1 MTHTELKEELRTQ
14 KIIYSHDFDNPR
26 AVRQAISELRKEGII
41 FIPSS
46 IGKGIYVDINGAN
59 DAEIRAY
66 YHAQERHFKT
76 QYHNSLL
83 PVKKWLKRHNNAKL
97 MGRLE
102 TL

>member
-14 KIIYSHDFDNPR
+14 KIIYSHDFENSR

-46 IGKGIYVDINGAN
+46 IGKGVYININGASE
-59 DAEIRAY
+59 DEVRTY

-76 QYHNSLL
+76 QYQNSLR
-83 PVKKWLKRHNNAKL
+83 PVKKWIENHDKAQL

-102 TL
+102 IK